1 MANNE
6 RLRGIM
12 REELILES
20 EKSKHKF
27 YCPRC
32 GRVVFLYKREKRI
45 CEGCGHY
52 VDRSGKSLY
61 DIGLEKMY
69 KNSWKKFK
77 ERREMELGKEETL

>member
-1 MANNE
+1 MARTD

-32 GRVVFLYKREKRI
+32 GRAVFLFKREKRI
-45 CEGCGHY
+45 CAGCGHY

-69 KNSWKKFK
+69 KNSWNKFK
-77 ERREMELGKEETL
+77 ERREKEFEKKEGY